1 MSSEN
6 NNNNLCFAEPYN
18 LVFQLWSNKFGTSKF
33 ALILMF
39 TGNVNKTLHL
49 LKVSSCAPMFS
60 WESHPSLLLDP
71 PLLLWLRTLMG
82 MHLKLRCLIPAAAAS
97 ASYSYHLPTKVAINV
112 PCWGV
117 TGTIFTE
124 TPKDDPVSHYPT
136 LDSPHWRADHTLFYS
151 SQSKAT

>member
-18 LVFQLWSNKFGTSKF
+18 LVFQLWSKKLGTNKF
-33 ALILMF
+33 ALILMC
-39 TGNVNKTLHL
+39 TADVSKTLHL
-49 LKVSSCAPMFS
+49 LEVSSCAPMS
-60 WESHPSLLLDP
+60 SYESHPPLLPEP
-71 PLLLWLRTLMG
+71 PLLLWCQSLMG
-82 MHLKLRCLIPAAAAS
+82 KHLNLRCLIPAAAAS
-97 ASYSYHLPTKVAINV
+97 ASYAYHLPTRAVINV

-117 TGTIFTE
+117 TGAIFTE
-124 TPKDDPVSHYPT
+124 IPKDDPVSHYPT